1 MTHAA
6 PSDFD
11 DRFMTVALSM
21 ARRNVGRTGANP
33 SVGCVITQGE
43 GDATRIVGR
52 GVTAL
57 DGRPHAE
64 TIAIDAAVEPV
75 EGGTAYVTLEPCSH
89 QGKTGPCADALIA
102 AKIARVV
109 VALEDPNPRVAG
121 QGLARL
127 KEAGVD
133 VEIGLMARDAKR
145 VVAGFLA
152 RIQRKRPLVT
162 LKLATSLDGRIA
174 THSGASQ
181 WITNPTAR
189 RRAHLLRAS
198 HDAIMVGSTTAI
210 MDDPQL
216 TCRIGGL
223 EDHSP
228 IRLVADGRLRLPL
241 TAKLVRSATDLPTWL
256 LTLDGA
262 DMVRTKAYA
271 DCGMDVVPVPHG
283 ENGLMDMDSALRI
296 LGERGVNTL
305 LVEGGAHL
313 ASSLLQ
319 NDLVDRLVWFR
330 APSIIG
336 GDGTGAVAPV
346 GVDRLDMAP
355 TFHLTDSRPLGNN
368 VMETYEREL

>member
-1 MTHAA
+1 MTHVA
-6 PSDFD
+6 PSDLD
-11 DRFMTVALSM
+11 DRFMTVALSL
-21 ARRNVGRTGANP
+21 ARRHVGRTGANP
-33 SVGCVITQGE
+33 SVGCVITQGK
-43 GDATRIVGR
+43 GNGAHIIGR

-64 TIAIDAAVEPV
+64 TVAIDAAVDSV
-75 EGGTAYVTLEPCSH
+75 AGGTAYVTLEPCSH

-109 VALEDPNPRVAG
+109 IALEDPNPRVAG
-121 QGLARL
+121 QGIARL

-133 VEIGLMARDAKR
+133 VETGLMARQARR

-152 RIQRKRPLVT
+152 RIQKKRPLVT
-162 LKLATSLDGRIA
+162 LKFATSLDGRIA

-181 WITNPTAR
+181 WITNPMAR

-216 TCRIGGL
+216 TCRIRGL

-241 TAKLVRSATDLPTWL
+241 TAKLVRSAGDLPTWL
-256 LTLDGA
+256 LTLEGA

-271 DCGMDVVPVPHG
+271 DCGMDVVPVSQG
-283 ENGLMDMDSALRI
+283 ENGLMNMDSALRI